1 MIACAGKIKIYF
13 MRSKIKIL
21 WTGVTGLV
29 IFIVGEFFMPATSSS
44 SRDNI
49 YGNILVVLGIVLMV
63 VMVATLLIRLAKKR
77 LP

>member
-1 MIACAGKIKIYF
+1 